1 MATSSQT
8 AKEEP
13 TMSTMIIRGGTETA
27 EQTEVL
33 FDQITRWVEAMG
45 REVDDLYALAKAL
58 VKNGDGWNISA
69 GIPVEGAHG
78 NALIREALNAHT
90 IGRRL

>member
-58 VKNGDGWNISA
+58 VKNGDGWNIST
-69 GIPVEGAHG
+69 GLPVADYKEDADLLADIESWTH
-78 NALIREALNAHT
+78 ES
-90 IGRRL
+90 